1 MACLEIINIDRGR
14 PAGRPT
20 DRPNGGRPRCRVWI
34 ASCCLARRSC
44 TFATA
49 LEVSIIPFPFSP
61 PARLN
66 PLSFHSHASP
76 RSAFYRPLIV
86 IRGYPPVPHQASN
99 LSVPP
104 PHQPT
109 TVFASENRECSRSV
123 STSHCPF
130 MSPFFQL
137 GSLYFTPPPPFRSML
152 KLPMKNSLFVSFEN
166 F

>member
-1 MACLEIINIDRGR
+1 LIGVGR
-14 PAGRPT
+14 PGDRPT
-20 DRPNGGRPRCRVWI
+20 DRMGGDPVVVFGI

-76 RSAFYRPLIV
+76 RSAFYRPFIV

-109 TVFASENRECSRSV
+109 IVFAPENRECSRSV

-130 MSPFFQL
+130 MSPLLSTWF
-137 GSLYFTPPPPFRSML
+137 SLSRPPFS
-152 KLPMKNSLFVSFEN
+152 PDVNTPCEE
-166 F
+166 